1 MIAMALDFSKGI
13 TEVRWH
19 GRGGQGVVTSNQ
31 MLGKAALSEGNYI
44 QAFPEFGPERTG
56 APVRAFLRI
65 SKRPI
70 QLYSQVYQPD
80 IVVCIDPSLLEVVNP
95 SEGLKKDGALVLNTT
110 LTPGQIRSKYGLK
123 GGKVVT
129 VDASTIAMQ
138 ILGRPFYNMPTLA
151 AAVKATGA
159 VKMETVVA
167 EVLSRYPGKVGEL
180 NKRAMERAASEAK
193 IE

>member
-1 MIAMALDFSKGI
+1 MTAMALDFSKGI
-13 TEVRWH
+13 IEVTWH

-65 SKRPI
+65 SKKPI

-80 IVVCIDPSLLEVVNP
+80 IVVCIDPTLLSVVNP
-95 SEGLKKDGALVLNTT
+95 SEGLKKDGTLVLNTT
-110 LTPGQIRSKYGLK
+110 LTPAQIRSKYGLK
-123 GGKVVT
+123 SGKVVT

-180 NKRAMERAASEAK
+180 NKKAMERAASEVN